1 MRVKRRLTPAGVTLR
16 RQFSKRNAAGSRN
29 GRTRAT
35 CARNCATGVGIKSQ
49 ASILAYE
56 SARLAALAFAGR
68 GPDSGDVAIICRNR
82 TEAINHLA
90 CRLELSPG
98 DVVLCAP
105 RS

>member
-1 MRVKRRLTPAGVTLR
+1 
-16 RQFSKRNAAGSRN
+16 
-29 GRTRAT
+29 
-35 CARNCATGVGIKSQ
+35 VGIKSQ